1 MYIDVRFTAG
11 IKLMGLLFCMKR
23 NAFTF
28 GINWKSSVMHFEH
41 LIHTLQDAGLQYEI
55 ERT

>member
-1 MYIDVRFTAG
+1 MYVDVRCAAAIELTD
-11 IKLMGLLFCMKR
+11 LLFCIKR

-28 GINWKSSVMHFEH
+28 GINWKSSVMHFKH
-41 LIHTLQDAGLQYEI
+41 LIHILQDAGLQYEI

>member
-1 MYIDVRFTAG
+1 MYIDVRCTAG
-11 IKLMGLLFCMKR
+11 IKLMDLLFCMKR